1 MSSQGPYLNSERDE
15 GAGRAPN
22 TVPSIQRRVTVSYL
36 AVKQRETSHSYNQG
50 LSWWSQIGQLDIPG
64 DSGEYIQFRY
74 LGKWQLSLA
83 MRLSLTWLTELSFIL
98 HFVYPA
104 APPHLW

>member
-1 MSSQGPYLNSERDE
+1 MTTGPGPLLMNEKGQFRKRGSFTSQGPYLNSKRDE

-50 LSWWSQIGQLDIPG
+50 LSWWSQIGHLDIPG
-64 DSGEYIQFRY
+64 VSGGYIQFRY
-74 LGKWQLSLA
+74 LGKWQQ
-83 MRLSLTWLTELSFIL
+83 RCQII
-98 HFVYPA
+98 
-104 APPHLW
+104 